1 MPKSADRILL
11 ESKLPALKE
20 DYLKGSSTINLT
32 KKYLP
37 NSKAR
42 SSTTLETVIKDMIA
56 GKLPTKITK
65 AELAKRPNIV
75 GTTAKGLSPAKIILA
90 NEKAKEEF
98 IKFANT
104 KGNTVMDSM
113 KEAGVIAKKY
123 APVGTK
129 VSGYTSRTGFIDSGL
144 RDLITQNVQLGR
156 QGVDPAVTSRLNKI
170 QNIIA
175 KTKLPET
182 EIKIDTPIVKTMADK
197 VKMTPAQFL
206 GGVTQ
211 LKEIYKTG
219 RKDFTVNPKVESVIG
234 RFPDARFNRSLFL
247 SKGYSKK
254 TVRTLDAVEQAAK
267 KITTQGTQLEHSMP
281 KALIDD
287 FKLPRSNY
295 LKGERTSNFLNQFK
309 KQFDNQIIN
318 AAKDFRD
325 GKISYD
331 EYKRI
336 VANIVRKVAARTGG
350 YKMGYIDFK
359 DGDPT
364 KAFAVTEQKSILK
377 GEGPRG
383 RKQTGLKNFLKN
395 SVHHNELYR
404 QFTADP
410 NNSDFGTLRDE
421 IKQSKKFK
429 FVPEPELE
437 KLHNAT
443 KNLKTTEEIFE
454 FYKKDTPLSKLFRQG
469 FTKAAGNIAKGGRGM
484 KILGGAATLPL
495 FATALAAEE
504 IGTPIKYDPNV
515 GAIVNERT
523 DQPATQNQI
532 LTYIKD
538 NPLKVTAGTSL
549 AFAAEEIPGAY
560 KAARN
565 VGRGKVRSALGITG
579 ALKPVL
585 TTIGTPA
592 MTALFEAPF
601 AAKRLEEGE
610 SATEIL
616 TDPLGPALGVA
627 FMEPF
632 SKGAGVIRGAPKRT
646 MAEGLRNYFNLSNVG
661 QARPGVTSKVLRL
674 GMSPRMIAGA
684 SRFLGLPGLLLGA
697 GLSGYDAYK
706 NYQNQEGFL
715 YNLLNRDE

>member
-632 SKGAGVIRGAPKRT
+632 SRGAGVIRGAPKRT

>member
-632 SKGAGVIRGAPKRT
+632 SRGAGVIRGAPKRT

-661 QARPGVTSKVLRL
+661 QARPGLTSKVLRL

-715 YNLLNRDE
+715 YNLLNKDE